1 MVNFEIAFKHT
12 TGGTT
17 NRLRL
22 KMNRFRQIE
31 IPFAPVEEQK
41 RIVNLLDKL
50 NQAAQLQTAQLA
62 ELETLLPSVL
72 DKAFKGEF

>member
-1 MVNFEIAFKHT
+1 M
-12 TGGTT
+12 GSTT
-17 NRLRL
+17 NRVRL

-41 RIVNLLDKL
+41 RIVNLLAKL

>member
-1 MVNFEIAFKHT
+1 
-12 TGGTT
+12 
-17 NRLRL
+17 
-22 KMNRFRQIE
+22 MNRFRQIE

-41 RIVNLLDKL
+41 RIVNLLAKL

-62 ELETLLPSVL
+62 ELEALLPSVL